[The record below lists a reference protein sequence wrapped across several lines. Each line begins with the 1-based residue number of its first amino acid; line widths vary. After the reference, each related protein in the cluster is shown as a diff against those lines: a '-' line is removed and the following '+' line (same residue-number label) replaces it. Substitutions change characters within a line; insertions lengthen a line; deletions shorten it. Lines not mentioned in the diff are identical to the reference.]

1 MKTRRSRTV
10 KTTESKIE
18 IAKQLLE
25 KAKLRYEK
33 AAANLKML
41 MDHRDEERK
50 REFLDAIGKS
60 DRTYEEI
67 LNFIRAIKIRTC
79 GMPRVLVF

>member
-1 MKTRRSRTV
+1 MKTRRTRTV

-41 MDHRDEERK
+41 MDRRDEERK
-50 REFLDAIGKS
+50 REIFDAIGKS
-60 DRTYEEI
+60 NRTYEEI
-67 LNFIRAIKIRTC
+67 LNFIR
-79 GMPRVLVF
+79 G